1 MQWREPDFLWLS
13 GLVVLLGAV
22 LALALRGRVR
32 ALERFVDADLGRRL
46 AVGSSAARRIACV
59 ALRLAALLL
68 VVVALAGPKWGF
80 HWEEVRREGID
91 LLVAL
96 DTSRSM
102 LATDVKP
109 NRLERAKLAVLDLLP
124 RLRGDRIGLVAYA
137 GTAFLEAP
145 LTLDYAAFARSLRAL
160 QVGIIPRGGTSLS
173 RAIETSLEAFEARQ
187 GKYEALILITDGE
200 DHEGDALDA
209 ATLAAERGVRI
220 YTVGIGTPEGE
231 LLPLPG
237 ATAGYVKDR
246 KGQVV
251 KSRLN
256 EELLRDIALDTGGA
270 YVRGLGPQ
278 LGLDEVFDQH
288 IAKMERREVDSGLER
303 RFEHRFQ
310 LPLLLAL
317 VLLLVEALIG
327 ERPGRA
333 RGWLAR
339 LSRNRAAA
347 SASILWL
354 AVAFAEPVPAGLL
367 DFEDHP
373 INQGVEA
380 FERGDYEAAV
390 ETFGDALVESPAD
403 PQLQFDLG
411 AALYKQG
418 RYEEAIAT
426 LEKAAT
432 EGGEKWAAPAN
443 YNLGNAYYRAGAET
457 EGEQPQ
463 QTLERWAQALLAY
476 RRALAVDPADEDAQ
490 FNHELVQKRIDE
502 LRQRLEDEQQ
512 EEQEQEQQPDG
523 DQQQEQEEQSD
534 GEQEEG
540 EEQQESEQ
548 GEQER
553 QQEQG
558 EQEQGEQQQDDS
570 QQPDSEAGEE
580 QPQPEESEAG
590 EQDEEAADD
599 AAEQQPQDEQPADE
613 PQQEEQPAAQGGG
626 EATASDEER
635 AAEEQ
640 AAQAVLDTARE
651 EELGPQDIERRTGV
665 AGVGD
670 PMQDW

>member
-1 MQWREPDFLWLS
+1 MHWREPDYLWLS
-13 GLVVLLGAV
+13 ALVVLLGAL
-22 LALALRGRVR
+22 LALALRSR
-32 ALERFVDADLGRRL
+32 ARSLERFVDADLGRRL
-46 AVGSSAARRIACV
+46 AVGASAARRTACAV
-59 ALRLAALLL
+59 LRVAALLL
-68 VVVALAGPKWGF
+68 VAVALAGPKWGF

-124 RLRGDRIGLVAYA
+124 RLQGDRIGLVAYA

-220 YTVGIGTPEGE
+220 FTVGIGTPEGE

-237 ATAGYVKDR
+237 GTAGYVKDR

-256 EELLRDIALDTGGA
+256 EQLLRDVAVDSGGA

-278 LGLDEVFDQH
+278 LGLDQVFDQH
-288 IAKMERREVDSGLER
+288 ISKMERREVDSGLER

-347 SASILWL
+347 SGTILL
-354 AVAFAEPVPAGLL
+354 IAVAFAQPARGSLL

-380 FERGDYEAAV
+380 FGRGDYEAAV
-390 ETFGDALVESPAD
+390 ETFGNALVESPAD
-403 PQLQFDLG
+403 PQLQYDLG

-432 EGGEKWAAPAN
+432 EGGEKWAALAN
-443 YNLGNAYYRAGAET
+443 YNLGNAYYRAGAEI
-457 EGEQPQ
+457 ESEQPQ

-476 RRALAVDPADEDAQ
+476 RRTLAADPADEDAQ

-502 LRQRLEDEQQ
+502 LRQRLEEEQQ
-512 EEQEQEQQPDG
+512 EQQEQEEQPDG
-523 DQQQEQEEQSD
+523 DQQQEQEEQPD

-548 GEQER
+548 GEPE
-553 QQEQG
+553 QQEEPQ
-558 EQEQGEQQQDDS
+558 QEQGEQQQDDS
-570 QQPDSEAGEE
+570 QQSDSEAGQEE
-580 QPQPEESEAG
+580 PQPDESEAG
-590 EQDEEAADD
+590 EQDEGE
-599 AAEQQPQDEQPADE
+599 AEQQPQGEQPADE
-613 PQQEEQPAAQGGG
+613 PQQEQRPSGQGGG

-640 AAQAVLDTARE
+640 AARAVLDTARQ